1 MFGRKKSG
9 ATEAGAAPAAPVRV
23 DVTGPRADGPF
34 DVTERPVDTPAE
46 YLDLGTL
53 LIKMRGDIEVQLPT
67 EDDVVTAVLVASGGS
82 AVELRPFAGARSG
95 GTWDGVRAELVEEV
109 ESRGGKHQEIDG
121 PFGPELLAQFPAKA
135 PDGSDAIQPARFI
148 GIEGP
153 RWVLRATI
161 LGAAGLEST
170 TDGVFMEVLRD
181 LRVRRGEEPR
191 ILRETLPLVLPADA
205 QRIPEEE

>member
-1 MFGRKKSG
+1 KKSG
-9 ATEAGAAPAAPVRV
+9 ATEAGAAPAVPVRV

-34 DVTERPVDTPAE
+34 DVTERPVDTPDE

-67 EDDVVTAVLVASGGS
+67 EEDVVTAVLVTSGGS

-95 GTWDGVRAELVEEV
+95 GTWEGVRAELREEIDRRQGTFSEV
-109 ESRGGKHQEIDG
+109 EG
-121 PFGPELLAQFPAKA
+121 PFGTEMLAQFPATA
-135 PDGSDAIQPARFI
+135 PDGTAAVQPARFI

-153 RWVLRATI
+153 RWVIRATI

-170 TDGVFMEVLRD
+170 DEGVFMEILRD

-191 ILRETLPLVLPADA
+191 MLRESLPLVLPPDA
-205 QRIPEEE
+205 LRVEG

>member
-9 ATEAGAAPAAPVRV
+9 ATDSGSASAPVERV
-23 DVTGPRADGPF
+23 EVTGPRADGPF
-34 DVTERPVDTPAE
+34 DIVERPLENPDE
-46 YLDLGTL
+46 YVDLGAL

-67 EDDVVTAVLVASGGS
+67 EDDVVTAVLVTSGGS

-95 GTWDGVRAELVEEV
+95 GTWDGVRAELRDEVDKRGGSFEEV
-109 ESRGGKHQEIDG
+109 EG
-121 PFGPELLAQFPAKA
+121 PFGTEVLAQFPAK
-135 PDGSDAIQPARFI
+135 DTEGNDAIQPARFI

-153 RWVLRATI
+153 RWVVRATI

-170 TDGVFMEVLRD
+170 DEGVFMEILRD

-191 ILRETLPLVLPADA
+191 ILRESLPLQLPPDA
-205 QRIPEEE
+205 QRIPEE